1 MADFIPGEIIIG
13 TSSNETLL
21 GSNGDDMIDHGGGSD
36 IIDGADGID
45 TLIFNHISG
54 YFTIWTLDGVTRVT
68 GAGIN
73 RLPAIYADQQVLL
86 TNVEQIR
93 FLDRIVPLSTT
104 PLNVILG
111 TSASESIVGTDNDD
125 VIDHFGGNDVING
138 GAGADTVVYFQNS
151 TTISYT
157 FDATS
162 GLLRVNGGG
171 RAAPYDLQEVLMFNV
186 ETIQFLDKRV
196 SFGGSADDTLRTW
209 SGVDTVNGGAGVDT
223 VVYGGA
229 SSSYALSR
237 TASGFTVSG
246 APGDT
251 DTLQNVELFQFSD
264 LNLAFDFTKDT
275 PLYNTVLMGAA
286 AAGVAY
292 INDPALFGGGVR
304 FAEQFGTMQE
314 LADAVIDLGIYDH
327 LNNREFVQLINNN
340 VQHVASDGEI
350 DFYERVLDFGIDR
363 SQVLRI
369 FAESDYNVQSVD
381 LVGLQ
386 QTGIEFV

>member
-1 MADFIPGEIIIG
+1 MANFIPGEIIIG
-13 TSSNETLL
+13 TSSSETLL
-21 GSNGDDMIDHGGGSD
+21 GSNGDDMIYHEGGSD

-45 TLIFNHISG
+45 TLFFNAVSTH
-54 YFTIWTLDGVTRVT
+54 FTIWTLDGVTRVT
-68 GAGIN
+68 GGGIN

-86 TNVEQIR
+86 INVEQIK
-93 FLDRIVPLSTT
+93 FLDMVVPISTT

-138 GAGADTVVYFQNS
+138 GAGADTVVFFQNS

-171 RAAPYDLQEVLMFNV
+171 RAAPYDFQEVLMYNV

-196 SFGGSADDTLRTW
+196 SFGGNADDTLRTW
-209 SGVDTVNGGAGVDT
+209 SGVDTVDGGAGVDT
-223 VVYGGA
+223 VVYSGA
-229 SSSYALSR
+229 SSSYVISR

-251 DTLQNVELFQFSD
+251 DTLQNIERFQFSD
-264 LNLAFDFTKDT
+264 LSLAFDFIDDT

-286 AAGVAY
+286 AAGLAY
-292 INDPALFGGGVR
+292 INDPVLLGGGMR

-314 LADAVIDLGIYDH
+314 LADAVIDLGIYDQ
-327 LNNREFVQLINNN
+327 LSNRDFVQLINNN
-340 VQHVASDGEI
+340 VQHVASSAEI
-350 DFYERVLDFGIDR
+350 AFYERALDFGIDR

-369 FAESDYNVQSVD
+369 FAESDYNVQSVN

-386 QTGIEFV
+386 QTGIEFI